1 MIKATTKIVAIIG
14 SPIVQVKMPEMLN
27 AALAER
33 DLDVMMIPLDMGR
46 DGIDAFVTV
55 LRNWKNLLG
64 CVVTVPYKQ
73 AFMPYMDEVSERSR
87 RLQAVN
93 VIRRNPNGSLAGD
106 MVDGQ
111 GFVSAL
117 LHNGFDIRGRRAAVI
132 GAGGAGSAIADAL
145 CAAGAKTL
153 AITDIDNARLDRVE
167 AMLTATRGQTHI
179 NRHIGA
185 LGDYDLVVNATP
197 SGMNGDLSLPLPEEA
212 MQKLR
217 PETFVA
223 DVVTVPAITPFLATA
238 KARGCRIQTG
248 ADMARTQV
256 EIIGSFVGAL

>member
-27 AALAER
+27 AAFAER
-33 DLDVMMIPLDMGR
+33 DLAVVMIPLDMGR

-73 AFMPYMDEVSERSR
+73 SFKPHMDEVSERSR

-93 VIRRNPNGSLAGD
+93 VIRRNPDGALIGD
-106 MVDGQ
+106 MLDGR

-117 LHNGFDIRGRRAAVI
+117 LHNGFDIRGCRAAVI

-145 CAAGAKTL
+145 CEAGAQTL
-153 AITDIDNARLDRVE
+153 AITDTDIARLDRVT
-167 AMLTATRGQTHI
+167 AMLAATGGQARI
-179 NRHIGA
+179 SRHIGA
-185 LGDYDLVVNATP
+185 LENYDLVVNATP
-197 SGMNGDLSLPLPEEA
+197 SGMNGDPSLPLPEDA
-212 MQKLR
+212 IRDLR

-223 DVVTVPAITPFLATA
+223 DVVTVPAITPFLVAA
-238 KARGCRIQTG
+238 KTRGCRIQTG
-248 ADMARTQV
+248 ADMARAQV
-256 EIIGSFVGAL
+256 ELIGSFVGAL

>member
-33 DLDVMMIPLDMGR
+33 NLDVMMIPIDMGR

-73 AFMPYMDEVSERSR
+73 AFMPYMDEVSECSV

-93 VIRRNPNGSLAGD
+93 VIRRNPDGSLAGGI
-106 MVDGQ
+106 VDGQ

-117 LHNGFDIRGRRAAVI
+117 LRNGFDVRGRRAAVI

-145 CAAGAKTL
+145 CAAGAKAL
-153 AITDIDNARLDRVE
+153 AITDIDDARLDRVE
-167 AMLTATRGQTHI
+167 AMLNAKRRQTHVD
-179 NRHIGA
+179 RHIGA
-185 LGDYDLVVNATP
+185 LGNYDLVVNATP
-197 SGMNGDLSLPLPEEA
+197 SGMNGDLSMPLPEDVV
-212 MQKLR
+212 QDLR

-223 DVVTVPAITPFLATA
+223 DVVTVPAITPFLAAA

-248 ADMARTQV
+248 AEMARTQV